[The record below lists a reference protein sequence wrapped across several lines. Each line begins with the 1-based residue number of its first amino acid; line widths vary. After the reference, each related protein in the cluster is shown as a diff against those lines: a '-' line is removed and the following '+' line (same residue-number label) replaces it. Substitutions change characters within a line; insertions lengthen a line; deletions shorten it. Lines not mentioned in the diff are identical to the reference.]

1 MIIGI
6 SGKIGSGK
14 DTVGS
19 IIQWL
24 QLCKDYPAIWGP
36 DYNKEACA
44 GLGTFE
50 NFMGTGHTWRS
61 DWEIKKFAAK
71 MKQCVSIITGVTV
84 ADLERM
90 DVKNGFVGP
99 DWGSLTYRNILQL
112 LGTEVGRSIHENFW
126 VNALFADYESI
137 ASAWDCDGITT
148 VERYPNWI
156 ITDMRFPN
164 ELAAVKQRG
173 GITIRLTR
181 EVECADPAIALHPSE
196 TALDKARFDYVI
208 CNNGSIEDLISL
220 VNHIIKPLI

>member
-24 QLCKDYPAIWGP
+24 QLSKDYPVVWGP
-36 DYNKEACA
+36 NYNKAACA
-44 GLGTFE
+44 GLGSFN

-61 DWEIKKFAAK
+61 DWEIKKFAFK
-71 MKQCVSIITGVTV
+71 MKQCVSIITGVPLSG
-84 ADLERM
+84 LEM
-90 DVKNGFVGP
+90 MSVKNGLIGP
-99 DWGSLTYRNILQL
+99 DWGDLTYRKLLQL

-126 VNALFADYESI
+126 VNALFAEYYKSCFVDR
-137 ASAWDCDGITT
+137 DNDF
-148 VERYPNWI
+148 PKWI

-181 EVECADPAIALHPSE
+181 EVECADPTIALHPSE
-196 TALDKARFDYVI
+196 TALDDATFDHVI
-208 CNNGSIEDLISL
+208 ENNGTIDELIEKVKSL
-220 VNHIIKPLI
+220 NLLG

>member
-24 QLCKDYPAIWGP
+24 QLCRDYPVIWGP
-36 DYNKEACA
+36 EYNQEACA

-50 NFMGTGHTWRS
+50 NFISTGHTWRS
-61 DWEIKKFAAK
+61 DWHIKKFAMK
-71 MKQCVSIITGVTV
+71 MKQCVGIITGISLGE
-84 ADLERM
+84 LE
-90 DVKNGFVGP
+90 DINIKNSLIGS
-99 DWGSLTYRNILQL
+99 DWGDLTYRRLLQL

-126 VNALFADYESI
+126 VNALFVKYIAHDKEIESK
-137 ASAWDCDGITT
+137 
-148 VERYPNWI
+148 WI

-164 ELAAVKQRG
+164 ELKAVKDRG

-181 EVECADPAIALHPSE
+181 NTEVDAAIASHTSE
-196 TALDKARFDYVI
+196 TALDDATFDHVVE
-208 CNNGSIEDLISL
+208 NNSTIEELIEK
-220 VNHIIKPLI
+220 IKYLNLLG